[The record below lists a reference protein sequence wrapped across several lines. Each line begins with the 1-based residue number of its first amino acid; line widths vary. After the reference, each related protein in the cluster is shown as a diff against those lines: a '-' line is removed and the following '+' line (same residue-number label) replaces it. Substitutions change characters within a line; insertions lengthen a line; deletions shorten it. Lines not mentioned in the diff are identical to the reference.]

1 MSNLKTYAID
11 ELTRIGMYGSGDEMN
26 DAMCDHILKMV
37 DVFAEEG
44 HSGFSAEYAIGILQK
59 LLRWQPL
66 SPLTGEDDEWNEED
80 GFFQNKRCSRV
91 LKNEKDGQAYDI
103 RGKVFVE
110 PDGVSYTSRDSR
122 VDIEF
127 PYVPKTEYINVEKEN
142 VNDC

>member
-1 MSNLKTYAID
+1 MIDLKTYAID

-26 DAMCDHILKMV
+26 DAMGDHILKMV

-59 LLRWQPL
+59 LLRWEPL
-66 SPLTGEDDEWNEED
+66 LPLTGEDDEWYEKD

-91 LKNEKDGQAYDI
+91 FKDRKDGQAYDI

-127 PYVPKTEYINVEKEN
+127 PYVPKTEYVNVEKEIE
-142 VNDC
+142 ND

>member
-1 MSNLKTYAID
+1 MILD
-11 ELTRIGMYGSGDEMN
+11 EE
-26 DAMCDHILKMV
+26 ILKL
-37 DVFAEEG
+37 
-44 HSGFSAEYAIGILQK
+44 SKTCGFDSF
-59 LLRWQPL
+59 
-66 SPLTGEDDEWNEED
+66 TGEKDDEWNEED

-127 PYVPKTEYINVEKEN
+127 PYVPKTEYVNVEKEN